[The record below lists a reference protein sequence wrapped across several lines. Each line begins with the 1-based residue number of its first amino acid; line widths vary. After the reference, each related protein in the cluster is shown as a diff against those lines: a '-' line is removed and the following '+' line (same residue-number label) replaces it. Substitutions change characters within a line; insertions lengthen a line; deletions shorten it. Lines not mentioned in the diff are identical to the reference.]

1 MGWSRD
7 LPRLSGHAAGVP
19 LAPDF
24 AVRFVDSLKEL
35 AEAWRL
41 VDRPDVRQRRSK
53 TVEMRL
59 RKQPD
64 SNDASIRHINSNTYS
79 MLERR
84 GVAAVPSISHL
95 QAFKQRLRHASRV
108 ENAPSAATPRSM
120 SRSPRPTRAGAGIAL
135 IVALIAVWAAFVAS
149 LAPFVGRWPVIVQ
162 AAFYLIMGIAWII
175 PLKPLVR
182 WMLTGR
188 FKPPSREELK

>member
-1 MGWSRD
+1 
-7 LPRLSGHAAGVP
+7 VP

-64 SNDASIRHINSNTYS
+64 SNDASIRHINSNT
-79 MLERR
+79 
-84 GVAAVPSISHL
+84 
-95 QAFKQRLRHASRV
+95 
-108 ENAPSAATPRSM
+108 
-120 SRSPRPTRAGAGIAL
+120 
-135 IVALIAVWAAFVAS
+135 
-149 LAPFVGRWPVIVQ
+149 
-162 AAFYLIMGIAWII
+162 
-175 PLKPLVR
+175 
-182 WMLTGR
+182 
-188 FKPPSREELK
+188 